1 MKPAQW
7 HVGKDWG
14 DRIYGQE
21 LEASDVL
28 EEGDRFEMNDSWWET
43 EQVGETVESMGDL
56 YIRPCTPPLAHTDE
70 LLALETVV
78 RAMPD
83 IDPRRAQLQ
92 SLFNR
97 LTTGAQ

>member
-7 HVGKDWG
+7 
-14 DRIYGQE
+14 
-21 LEASDVL
+21 
-28 EEGDRFEMNDSWWET
+28 
-43 EQVGETVESMGDL
+43 
-56 YIRPCTPPLAHTDE
+56 
-70 LLALETVV
+70 LALETVV